1 MGNFLYGA
9 IGACKGFPQ
18 HLLMRGAHSASI
30 FQNFELDS
38 INGQKEIAAGY
49 SYSRDVFA
57 KGGSCKERQR
67 ETKATARD
75 EDDEDDEDLEE
86 AYYGGDE
93 DDEWEVE
100 WEDEDDDLPHGYVT
114 MEELPSDSEE
124 DELPEE
130 L

>member
-18 HLLMRGAHSASI
+18 YLLMRGADSASI
-30 FQNFELDS
+30 FQNFDLDS

-49 SYSRDVFA
+49 SYSRDVFS

-67 ETKATARD
+67 EATDRD
-75 EDDEDDEDLEE
+75 EDEEDDEDLEE
-86 AYYGGDE
+86 AYYGRDE
-93 DDEWEVE
+93 DDEWEIE
-100 WEDEDDDLPHGYVT
+100 WEDEDDDLPRGYVT